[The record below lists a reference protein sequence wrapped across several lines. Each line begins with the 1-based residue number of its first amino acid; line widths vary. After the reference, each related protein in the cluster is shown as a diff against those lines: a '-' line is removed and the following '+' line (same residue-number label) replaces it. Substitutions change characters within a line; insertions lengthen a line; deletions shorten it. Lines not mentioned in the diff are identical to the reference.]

1 MSRLFSS
8 QSFFS
13 PRGCLVRILILV
25 FRILGEY
32 CNCVYMNCWL
42 CDPCRTATWW
52 MMLSLSRN
60 VPCPFRWQGWNCIV
74 LPTTTKKRAIH
85 DKRYGKMKI
94 SPDIFQ
100 PQFMVVFDLWM
111 SDFSSSWNVNDVGTG
126 IISDSSW
133 LVFPKNYLCILFKTQ
148 ILPKLAVE
156 LSNVNHKWD
165 MCPTWNL
172 YVKLLYLIHIIR
184 TYILLLG

>member
-148 ILPKLAVE
+148 ILHCKFTISSQISSWVIKCKPQMGHVPYVE
-156 LSNVNHKWD
+156 LVCQTFVFDSHN
-165 MCPTWNL
+165 
-172 YVKLLYLIHIIR
+172 
-184 TYILLLG
+184 